1 VSLKETGARLRS
13 GARGLAGVQPGRA
26 ATAGYDA
33 AAERRRGWLL
43 VGTGV
48 LVLSPDSLLVRVID
62 VDTATLLFLRGA
74 LSCVGYVLI
83 AQLISGRALQRRTWA
98 LTPSE
103 GLLAV
108 LFMVANVLF
117 VLSIRNTNAALALV
131 ILAAAPAFTTLIG
144 AVAGSEST
152 PIPTWVASWIVFAGV
167 AAIFLADPEGGSTAG
182 ALAALGASLAIA
194 ASLVVRRSRPARI
207 LPPLALGTLLTAV
220 ISLPL
225 ASLGSVSASDLL
237 LASILGLV
245 VLPVSVSLI
254 MQGPRYLPA
263 PEVSLLTLPEAIVGP
278 AWIWLV
284 LGEPP
289 TGQAVMAGALILGT
303 LAAHAILLQ
312 RRTPE

>member
-1 VSLKETGARLRS
+1 MSLKESGSRFRR
-13 GARGLAGVQPGRA
+13 GARGLARVQPGQPSEV
-26 ATAGYDA
+26 GYDA

-48 LVLSPDSLLVRVID
+48 LVLSPDSLLIRVID

-83 AQLISGRALQRRTWA
+83 VQLISGRALHRKTWS
-98 LTPSE
+98 LTSSE
-103 GLLAV
+103 RLLAA
-108 LFMVANVLF
+108 LFMAANVLF

-144 AVAGSEST
+144 AVLGSEST
-152 PIPTWVASWIVFAGV
+152 PRPTWVASWIVFAGV
-167 AAIFLADPEGGSTAG
+167 AAIFLVDPEGGSTAG

-194 ASLVVRRSRPARI
+194 ASLVIRRSHPARI
-207 LPPLALGTLLTAV
+207 LPPLALGTLLTAI

-225 ASLGSVSASDLL
+225 ASLGSVSGEDFL
-237 LASILGLV
+237 LALILGLV

-254 MQGPRYLPA
+254 MQGPLYLTA

-289 TGQAVMAGALILGT
+289 TGQAVLAGVLILGT
-303 LAAHAILLQ
+303 LAVHAILIQ
-312 RRTPE
+312 RGVGR